1 MEEITLNFK
10 LDRFLIHF
18 RRRYYSA
25 IKFWKEKILLHWF
38 RKLFHAHYRLNE
50 VDNEIKDERIFFFE
64 E

>member
-38 RKLFHAHYRLNE
+38 GKLFHAHYRLNE
-50 VDNEIKDERIFFFE
+50 VDNEIKDE
-64 E
+64 